1 MKGLAFIVLIVISF
15 FTQAEFITD
24 VTIEDV
30 RWYGS
35 NHGYLTI
42 SNNSNPGCPDGAVSP
57 HLYFNSDIPGHEKM
71 LSLGLAA
78 LMSGKKVDV
87 LVSGCDDSGKHSL
100 LSGVI
105 VKR

>member
-1 MKGLAFIVLIVISF
+1 MKPIVFFSLIFMSF
-15 FTQAEFITD
+15 LIHAEFIND

-35 NHGYLTI
+35 NHGYLTV
-42 SNNSNPGCPDGAVSP
+42 SDRSNPGCPDALPSP
-57 HLYFNSDIPGHEKM
+57 HLYFNTDIPGHDKM
-71 LSLGLAA
+71 FSLGLAA
-78 LMSGKKVDV
+78 LMSGKTVDV
-87 LVSGCDDSGKHSL
+87 SVSGCNESGKHSL